1 MKVSVI
7 IPTYNRLKQLK
18 ELAIPSVQ
26 RQVKFDGSQYDDYEL
41 IVIDDGSTEDEEG
54 YKHLGKYLNEVASNK
69 NRYFRLENGG
79 KSRAVNFAVKQA
91 KGEYI
96 LVVDDDNE
104 LMPTYLEET
113 VKKMEE
119 VNNNKGTLLNT
130 EYEAICT
137 GRIIKHSGFDDY
149 APAYRQSGYGFTAI
163 DWGWLFKKK
172 VFDVIQYDENMIG
185 DEDADFGIQF
195 FKHFRAFPLDKPLQI
210 AYAEG
215 PSVCYPTEKR
225 LEALDRFIAKNWKD
239 YELAGPKDLSFL
251 YRFAGRNWYLA
262 GYKKKAISY
271 FWRCFQVWPNQR
283 TLTHFLVSLI
293 NYKAYYQLMRTEEK
307 YYARKRMAMPM
318 VADTGKS

>member
-1 MKVSVI
+1 MPRVSI
-7 IPTYNRLKQLK
+7 IVPTYNRQK
-18 ELAIPSVQ
+18 ELTERCLPSILNQ
-26 RQVKFDGSQYDDYEL
+26 TYQDYEII
-41 IVIDDGSTEDEEG
+41 IVNDASKEELGLLKFFKSDYYPENVTEIRFPE
-54 YKHLGKYLNEVASNK
+54 NK
-69 NRYFRLENGG
+69 G
-79 KSRAVNFAVKQA
+79 KSYGVNYAVKQA
-91 KGEYI
+91 KGEFI

-113 VKKMEE
+113 IAKMEE
-119 VNNNKGTLLNT
+119 VNNNNGTYLNT

-137 GRIIKHSGFDDY
+137 GRIIKHKGFDDY

-172 VFDVIQYDENMIG
+172 VFDVIQYDEQMIG

-215 PSVCYPTEKR
+215 DSVSYPTQRR
-225 LEALDRFIAKNWKD
+225 LEALDRFITKNWKE

-262 GYKKKAISY
+262 GYKKKAIGY
-271 FWRCFQVWPNQR
+271 FWRCFKVWPNRR
-283 TLTHFLVSLI
+283 TLTHFSVSLI
-293 NYKAYYQLMRTEEK
+293 NYKAYYLLMRAEEK
-307 YYARKRMAMPM
+307 YYARKRMAMSS
-318 VADTGKS
+318 VQNSG